1 MAEVGELILMVHH
14 LGTLVHQEDQAEAVV
29 LLGLVS
35 VMQLPLPVVMVYR
48 DRATQGILAELA
60 LVT

>member
-1 MAEVGELILMVHH
+1 VVGELILMVHH
-14 LGTLVHQEDQAEAVV
+14 LGTLVGQEDQAVV
-29 LLGLVS
+29 VGLLGLVS

>member
-1 MAEVGELILMVHH
+1 MVGELILMVHH
-14 LGTLVHQEDQAEAVV
+14 LGTLVGQEDQAVV
-29 LLGLVS
+29 VGLLGLVS